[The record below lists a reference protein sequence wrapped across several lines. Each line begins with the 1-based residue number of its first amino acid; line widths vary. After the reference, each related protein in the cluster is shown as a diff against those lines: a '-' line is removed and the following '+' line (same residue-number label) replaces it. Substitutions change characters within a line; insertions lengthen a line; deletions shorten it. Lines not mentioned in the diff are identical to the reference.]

1 MTIVTKP
8 IVDKKDEKAFLN
20 EFEGPPNVAVT
31 VPSDAVQV
39 PISTNVGGD
48 EDSNRDE
55 TDTLNAVRIHNRA
68 GGFKFIFL
76 IIWLLLP

>member
-1 MTIVTKP
+1 M
-8 IVDKKDEKAFLN
+8 
-20 EFEGPPNVAVT
+20 AVT

-39 PISTNVGGD
+39 PISNIVGGD

-68 GGFKFIFL
+68 GGYKFIFL
-76 IIWLLLP
+76 IILVVTALTSGFCFFRAVSTQTLKLPKLA